1 MWVLNKP
8 RLADAKQD
16 IDVLIAHCN
25 NLHVTIDKPLLEQ
38 LYDDYDQGG
47 GEVTTA
53 QLAATDKKKEII
65 KNQYSKTSGKD
76 PYTGLDKSLVYVRNA
91 LLDPNFAD
99 TCPYCSINRP
109 SQLDHYMDKSTF
121 GQLATCRLNLV
132 PLCGHCNWLKS
143 DKSYTNYMHPYYP
156 KVRSGVVFLKAD
168 CTIIRG
174 RVCVTF
180 SIDGTALGN
189 AALATRLS
197 HQISE
202 IQLEKRLRKA
212 VNEFLT
218 HELLRSH
225 VKTNVGLRRVLMEM
239 QSTISTQYGPNDWRT
254 AVIRGL
260 INCAAFDMTVV
271 NNYRNNPIVVNN
283 GAVL

>member
-8 RLADAKQD
+8 SLARSKQD

-25 NLHVTIDKPLLEQ
+25 NLDAVVDKPLLEQ
-38 LYDDYDQGG
+38 LYDDYDNGG

-53 QLAATDKKKEII
+53 QLAATDGKKDVIRG
-65 KNQYSKTSGKD
+65 QYSKTSGKD
-76 PYTGLDKSLVYVRNA
+76 SNTGLDKTLVYLRNE
-91 LLDPNFAD
+91 LLDPDFAD
-99 TCPYCSINRP
+99 TCPYCSINKP
-109 SQLDHYMDKSTF
+109 NQLDHYMDKSTY
-121 GQLATCRLNLV
+121 GQLATRRLNLV

-143 DKSYTNYMHPYYP
+143 DKPYKDFMHPYYP
-156 KVRSGVVFLKAD
+156 KVRPGVIFLKAD
-168 CTIIRG
+168 CTIVHG
-174 RVCVTF
+174 RVCVSF

-189 AALATRLS
+189 VALETRLAR
-197 HQISE
+197 QISE
-202 IQLEKRLRKA
+202 IRLDKRLQKA

-225 VKTNVGLRRVLMEM
+225 VRTNAGLKRTLVEM
-239 QSTISTQYGPNDWRT
+239 QNVTGRQYGDNDWRT

-260 INCAAFDMTVV
+260 RNCAAFDMTVV